1 MVHASRD
8 DHVQRNLVRNLMSAT
23 FVAAAAARVAVTT
36 APFQPAACDPK
47 VAAYAESACTAA
59 ALLFDDSFEHAVHNE
74 TEEARLVLIVD
85 LWHPE
90 LETDEQRADALND
103 EAQRERYRGVAL
115 RGEYE
120 TTSLRGH

>member
-1 MVHASRD
+1 MHRG
-8 DHVQRNLVRNLMSAT
+8 RGGT
-23 FVAAAAARVAVTT
+23 
-36 APFQPAACDPK
+36 
-47 VAAYAESACTAA
+47 
-59 ALLFDDSFEHAVHNE
+59 LLFDDSFEHAVHNE

-90 LETDEQRADALND
+90 LETDEQRSDALND

-120 TTSLRGH
+120 TTTLRGH

>member
-8 DHVQRNLVRNLMSAT
+8 HHVQ
-23 FVAAAAARVAVTT
+23 
-36 APFQPAACDPK
+36 QP
-47 VAAYAESACTAA
+47 SG
-59 ALLFDDSFEHAVHNE
+59 
-74 TEEARLVLIVD
+74 ARLVLIVD

-90 LETDEQRADALND
+90 LETDEQRNAALND

-120 TTSLRGH
+120 TTTLRGH

>member
-1 MVHASRD
+1 MSSTFAARRGREAPRGHKRAVPARC
-8 DHVQRNLVRNLMSAT
+8 VRPTRRGLRR
-23 FVAAAAARVAVTT
+23 VCGLHAAAVALR
-36 APFQPAACDPK
+36 
-47 VAAYAESACTAA
+47 Y
-59 ALLFDDSFEHAVHNE
+59 DSFEKAVINE

-90 LETDEQRADALND
+90 LETGRAAFRR
-103 EAQRERYRGVAL
+103 AQRRGAARASYRGVAL

>member
-1 MVHASRD
+1 
-8 DHVQRNLVRNLMSAT
+8 MSAT
-23 FVAAAAARVAVTT
+23 FLAAAARRLAVTT
-36 APFQPAACDPK
+36 APVQPAACDPR

-59 ALLFDDSFEHAVHNE
+59 AA
-74 TEEARLVLIVD
+74 ARLVLIVD

-120 TTSLRGH
+120 TTTLRGH

>member
-1 MVHASRD
+1 MVDLAWYTR
-8 DHVQRNLVRNLMSAT
+8 HVTITCNSHLGRNLMSTT
-23 FVAAAAARVAVTT
+23 FLHAAAARRLAVTT
-36 APFQPAACDPK
+36 APFQPAACDPR

-59 ALLFDDSFEHAVHNE
+59 ATVHNE